1 MHNIQAIFQNSLNCD
16 SQDIV
21 CGKTTNEII
30 QSSHASRET
39 SDAFQLLN
47 CANFTLLHPN
57 KPTKERLHR
66 LWRTIRYFYGITSIL
81 SPNVKKRAVK
91 TALNST
97 CYEYTRPKALS
108 WSPQGLET
116 NLVCSPSSSRPTP
129 RMSSVCQRYNRPSRP
144 QAYT

>member
-1 MHNIQAIFQNSLNCD
+1 MWQNDESDYTIKPRFQRD
-16 SQDIV
+16 
-21 CGKTTNEII
+21 
-30 QSSHASRET
+30 T
-39 SDAFQLLN
+39 SDAFRLLN
-47 CANFTLLHPN
+47 CANFTLLHPH

-116 NLVCSPSSSRPTP
+116 NLVCSPSSSLPTP
-129 RMSSVCQRYNRPSRP
+129 RRSNACRICSQPSLR

>member
-1 MHNIQAIFQNSLNCD
+1 MHNLQVIFLNSTNCD
-16 SQDIV
+16 SQYLV
-21 CGKTTNEII
+21 VGKMTNLII
-30 QSSHASRET
+30 QSS
-39 SDAFQLLN
+39 LLRRGVG
-47 CANFTLLHPN
+47 CRLSLELRPIHLTTPH